1 LLPPQFA
8 ITNILGLD
16 PLKMT
21 AATMKWEGT
30 DEQVHTFFY
39 QTDSELD

>member
-1 LLPPQFA
+1 MVQFA

-16 PLKMT
+16 PMKMV

-30 DEQVHTFFY
+30 DEQVRIRT
-39 QTDSELD
+39 